1 MKKITKSW
9 AFAMTLTF
17 VFFVLIKAGN
27 SQNEANPQALG
38 AETGKSMGTL
48 LTQPEP
54 TEVGGE
60 ENSEEHEDSDFKKGV
75 NATGSGIKKGAK
87 ATGRGFKK
95 AGRSIKHFFS
105 GDKDKK

>member
-1 MKKITKSW
+1 MKKITKLLTV
-9 AFAMTLTF
+9 AMTLTF
-17 VFFVLIKAGN
+17 IFFIFIKVGK
-27 SQNEANPQALG
+27 SQNEASPQGLG
-38 AETGKSMGTL
+38 TETGKSMGTL

-60 ENSEEHEDSDFKKGV
+60 ENNEEHEDSDFKKGV